1 MKEFKNETNYKF
13 TDISS
18 EAWREYIFDTN
29 RTIFIEKPLKLHVS
43 KSGGHRIFSED
54 GLSRYVAPG
63 WLEIIWEAK
72 EGMPNFVK

>member
-1 MKEFKNETNYKF
+1 MREFDNATDLKF

-18 EAWREYIFDTN
+18 ENWREYVYEQGKS
-29 RTIFIEKPLKLHVS
+29 IFIDKPLKLHVS
-43 KSGGHRIFSED
+43 KSGGHRLFAED

-72 EGMPNFVK
+72 EGHPHFVK